1 LLCAGEGCWIG
12 VGDYGGC
19 GRRTDG
25 VRGLHLQ
32 GDGLARHCAQSVF
45 RHVRYRG
52 IEARGDIRVFT
63 KICMSTVVLDLDR
76 VGVDEAGL
84 PM

>member
-1 LLCAGEGCWIG
+1 MDAGDC
-12 VGDYGGC
+12 GGC
-19 GRRTDG
+19 GRRTNS

-45 RHVRYRG
+45 RYRG
-52 IEARGDIRVFT
+52 IETRGDVRVFT

-76 VGVDEAGL
+76 VDVDEAGL
-84 PM
+84 PMSK

>member
-1 LLCAGEGCWIG
+1 MDAG
-12 VGDYGGC
+12 DFGGC

-45 RHVRYRG
+45 RYRG
-52 IEARGDIRVFT
+52 IETRGDVRVFT

-76 VGVDEAGL
+76 VDVDEAGL
-84 PM
+84 PMSK